1 MSKKISL
8 SVFIF
13 VLLATILVTFL
24 CAFVVVSRVYDA
36 ELREAYMSQGSPDII
51 SDGKFEE
58 LKFLDSLFK
67 TYSYFDVDEDAI
79 AEAVLKAYA
88 DATGDKYAEY
98 YTPAEFEELSSSNS
112 GDMQGIGINII
123 ENIEYDCIEV
133 INVMPD
139 SPALEAGIQ
148 PGDLIVYV
156 GVGDNRELVSVL
168 GYTNAVKKL
177 QGLAGTKA
185 EFVVRRGNDLSE
197 EIEYSIPRG
206 YIKTQSVN
214 YRVCATDPTVGIV
227 RVLEFNLTTPEQ
239 FSEAVDA
246 LLAQGIKKFVFD
258 VRYNPGGDLQSI
270 ISVLSYFLNE
280 GDTIISTLDN
290 FGNKEVFKV
299 RVHLPAHTPVAVFPK
314 KILVNIRILT
324 AWCLRMK
331 TPPALQS
338 CLPPTSEIIK

>member
-67 TYSYFDVDEDAI
+67 TYSYFDVDEEAI

-148 PGDLIVYV
+148 PGDLIIYV
-156 GVGDNRELVSVL
+156 GVGENRELVSAL

-227 RVLEFNLTTPEQ
+227 RVLEFNLTTPVR
-239 FSEAVDA
+239 F
-246 LLAQGIKKFVFD
+246 LLHRIRHSRTSHRRNVLF
-258 VRYNPGGDLQSI
+258 RYRP
-270 ISVLSYFLNE
+270 
-280 GDTIISTLDN
+280 
-290 FGNKEVFKV
+290 
-299 RVHLPAHTPVAVFPK
+299 
-314 KILVNIRILT
+314 
-324 AWCLRMK
+324 
-331 TPPALQS
+331 
-338 CLPPTSEIIK
+338 